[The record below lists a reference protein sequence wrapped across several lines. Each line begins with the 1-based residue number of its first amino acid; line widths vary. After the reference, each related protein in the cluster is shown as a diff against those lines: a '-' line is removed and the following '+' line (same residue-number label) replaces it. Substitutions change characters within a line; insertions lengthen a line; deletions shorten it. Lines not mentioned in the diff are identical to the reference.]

1 MAAKKAKP
9 RAAAAKAAGAP
20 LSAAAALAE
29 AADLLYRQAEAL
41 DAKDWQGFIDLFAP
55 DGVYWV
61 PADPAH
67 EHWDGVPSIFCED
80 RDMMTVRMSRML
92 HPRAWSQKTEWGT
105 SHVVGNIVVERAEAR
120 RLVVRSRFHMI
131 EYRND
136 AMRHAG
142 GRYRHDLVRTARG
155 LRIARQRVD
164 LVHWD
169 APYEY
174 VYQAWI

>member
-80 RDMMTVRMSRML
+80 RDMMTVRHGQAALYMGR
-92 HPRAWSQKTEWGT
+92 PAQAAAG
-105 SHVVGNIVVERAEAR
+105 R
-120 RLVVRSRFHMI
+120 RS
-131 EYRND
+131 D
-136 AMRHAG
+136 
-142 GRYRHDLVRTARG
+142 T
-155 LRIARQRVD
+155 IA
-164 LVHWD
+164 
-169 APYEY
+169 
-174 VYQAWI
+174 